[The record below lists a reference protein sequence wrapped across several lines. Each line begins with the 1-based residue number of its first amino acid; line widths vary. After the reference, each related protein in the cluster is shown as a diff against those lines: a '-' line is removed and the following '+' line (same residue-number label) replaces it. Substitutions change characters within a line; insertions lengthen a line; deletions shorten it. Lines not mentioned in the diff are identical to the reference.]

1 WAICGIQYPEIILA
15 RSLNP
20 MDLRVKEFRMN
31 AASVNTQPFYLCIE
45 SYTYCWLEPAR
56 PGGLGIFAR
65 VPFIR

>member
-1 WAICGIQYPEIILA
+1 
-15 RSLNP
+15 
-20 MDLRVKEFRMN
+20 MN

-56 PGGLGIFAR
+56 RGGLGIFAR